1 MGLYTEIKIMFTD
14 YGFKCTSSSVD
25 DDGNKCSMQ
34 LERGGIFL
42 DIYLW
47 ERDFSKATIT
57 VYDKELPNW
66 IRKTP
71 LIIWNISNVSEHK
84 RTILETLFGMIQNKK
99 KGLRTYK

>member
-1 MGLYTEIKIMFTD
+1 MSLYNEIKIMFTD
-14 YGFKCTSSSVD
+14 SGFKCTSSSVD
-25 DDGNKCSMQ
+25 DDGNKCGMH

-57 VYDKELPNW
+57 AYDKGLPNW
-66 IRKTP
+66 VSQKP
-71 LIIWNISNVSEHK
+71 LIHWNIDDVSEYK
-84 RTILETLFGMIQNKK
+84 TTILETLFGMIQNKK